1 MGFVKDVG
9 DKSRN
14 DSQPRA
20 GNTPHS
26 IATGPR
32 LDGDAQ
38 AVKTENIQ
46 DIILPSQPAVVL
58 LVNNIVTSCNN
69 FGALGQP
76 MINYGIINLIL
87 RVSAPTLSHYMSSL
101 ISAAN

>member
-46 DIILPSQPAVVL
+46 DIVLPS
-58 LVNNIVTSCNN
+58 
-69 FGALGQP
+69 
-76 MINYGIINLIL
+76 
-87 RVSAPTLSHYMSSL
+87 
-101 ISAAN
+101 